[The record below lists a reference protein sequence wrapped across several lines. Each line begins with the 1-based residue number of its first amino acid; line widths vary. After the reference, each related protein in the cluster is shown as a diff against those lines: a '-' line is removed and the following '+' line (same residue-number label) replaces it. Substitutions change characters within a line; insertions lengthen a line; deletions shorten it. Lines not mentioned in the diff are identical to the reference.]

1 MRLSRIALAALGL
14 AGATLSHTVLAN
26 PIAGWSPSW
35 TYQHRNLATGVADQ
49 SSEIPAF
56 DAATGTLWVVGPKG
70 VDVLDA
76 RVGSLVQHISFSA
89 LGEPNSIAIHNGI
102 AAVAVADASN
112 KLNNGTV
119 QFFDTTSRMSTGSV
133 GVGALP
139 DMLTFTR
146 DGRTLLVANE
156 AERLGAADA
165 PGSVSIINMSTR
177 TVTATAGFAGVPVS
191 GPNVRIFD
199 GRNGTTVQDF
209 EPEYIAIS
217 PDNTKAFVALQ
228 EANAI
233 ATLDLATGQFTSV
246 KGLGAKDYSQPGNA
260 VDPTDRDYLSGN
272 SGPTRVELRN
282 VPLKGLYQPDA
293 IGSYRGADGQT
304 YIITANEGD
313 ANFDDADLARAST
326 LGVKGEL
333 ARTNIST
340 LDSTKDALYSFG
352 ARSISIWNENMEQV
366 FDSGSM
372 LDALAI
378 AAGIYND
385 GRSDDKG
392 VEPEGL
398 TLLQVG
404 DRTLAFVG
412 LERTLKSSVAVFDVT
427 DPLSVSFVDF
437 MVNESGDLSPEGL
450 VAYELDGFYHL
461 AVANEVSHS
470 TTVYRLGAVAA
481 PVPEPETYA
490 LMLAGMAVVVA
501 AARRRRRI

>member
-1 MRLSRIALAALGL
+1 MRLSRITLAALSL
-14 AGATLSHTVLAN
+14 AGVTLSSTALAN
-26 PIAGWSPSW
+26 PIAGWSQLW
-35 TYQHRNLATGVADQ
+35 TYQHQNPSTGVTGQ
-49 SSEIPAF
+49 SGEIPAF
-56 DAATGTLWVVGPKG
+56 DAATNTLWVVGPKG

-76 RVGSLVQHISFSA
+76 RLGSFVQHISFSA
-89 LGEPNSIAIHNGI
+89 LGEPNSIAIHNGL
-102 AAVAVADASN
+102 AAVAVADSSN
-112 KLNNGTV
+112 KLANGTV
-119 QFFDTTSRMSTGSV
+119 QFFDTTSRLNTGSV

-139 DMLTFTR
+139 DMLTFSR

-246 KGLGAKDYSQPGNA
+246 KGLGAKDYRLPGNA
-260 VDPTDRDYLSGN
+260 VDPTDRDFVSGN

-293 IGSYRGADGQT
+293 IASYRGADGQT
-304 YIITANEGD
+304 YIVTANEGD

-326 LGVKGEL
+326 LGVTGEL
-333 ARTNIST
+333 GRTNISK
-340 LDSTKDALYSFG
+340 LDSTKDDLYSFG
-352 ARSISIWNENMEQV
+352 ARSFSIWNENMEQV
-366 FDSGSM
+366 FDSGSI

-404 DRTLAFVG
+404 DRTLAFIG
-412 LERTLKSSVAVFDVT
+412 LERTTKSSTAVFEVT
-427 DPLSVSFVDF
+427 DPRNPKFIDYLIS
-437 MVNESGDLSPEGL
+437 ESGDVSPEGL
-450 VAYELDGFYHL
+450 SAFEMDGFYHL
-461 AVANEVSHS
+461 AVANEVSNS

-490 LMLAGMAVVVA
+490 LMLAGLGVVAA
-501 AARRRRRI
+501 AARRRRA